1 MTHQSNS
8 SAFPPRDR
16 AKTHSLTDGLDPVP
30 VRPRHD
36 GWTRARQMGF
46 IDALAAC
53 GCVAEAAGRVGI
65 SARSAYR
72 LRARPEAASFRAAW
86 DAALDHAVERIAD
99 AAFGRAMNGV
109 ERPIFFQGQQVGSW
123 RQYDERLAMFILA
136 RRAPERFGCWIDRR
150 EVRRERGDTGAAL
163 AEALARVSEDA
174 EAIAAADAR
183 AADAVPQPVE
193 PHDPLP
199 GPAYYTERQ
208 ADARAEEREHIPT
221 AEETDALI
229 MEKLDALKRGQTLAA
244 ARIAEGRTGPQW
256 GDPYADP
263 RDFPDDEDWEE
274 EDDFADDPPE

>member
-16 AKTHSLTDGLDPVP
+16 AETHSLTDGLDPVP

-123 RQYDERLAMFILA
+123 RQYDERLAMFILT

-208 ADARAEEREHIPT
+208 ADARAEEHEHIPT

-244 ARIAEGRTGPQW
+244 ARIAEGRTGPEW
-256 GDPYADP
+256 GDAYADL
-263 RDFPDDEDWEE
+263 RDFPDDEDWGE